1 MSRLPIRA
9 RLTAA
14 FALAMVVVLAAAG
27 LFVYL
32 RLEADLREGVD
43 TSLEARADALAA
55 LVERSG
61 GRLTEPVGSAAEP
74 EESFAQLLTP
84 EARLLDGIG
93 GAGDPALS
101 PDETARAAAAP
112 VLLDRELPGIDGTA
126 RVLARPATVDGRS
139 LVIVAGASLE
149 DVDETLGGLV
159 ASFAIGGPVA
169 VLAASGLGYL
179 LATAGL
185 RPVEAIRRRAERISL
200 RREGERLPL
209 PAARDEVRR
218 LGETLND
225 MLARLEASFARER
238 RLVADAGHEL
248 RTPLAVQKAELE
260 AALRI
265 GGCDPELRE
274 SLAAA
279 LEETDH
285 LAQLADD
292 LLLIASARDG
302 RLPVQLETVELRRL
316 LEQARERFV
325 DRAREQRREISV
337 AVPDGLRAP
346 LDPLRLRQALGNLVD
361 NALRHGAGEVGLA
374 ARPDREGVRIEVS
387 DQGPGFSPEIAGRAF
402 ERFARGDKGRS
413 RGGAGLG
420 LAIVSAIAEAHGGT
434 AAIAET
440 DSGATVRLRF
450 PATPKSQDDESS

>member
-1 MSRLPIRA
+1 
-9 RLTAA
+9 
-14 FALAMVVVLAAAG
+14 
-27 LFVYL
+27 
-32 RLEADLREGVD
+32 
-43 TSLEARADALAA
+43 
-55 LVERSG
+55 
-61 GRLTEPVGSAAEP
+61 
-74 EESFAQLLTP
+74 
-84 EARLLDGIG
+84 
-93 GAGDPALS
+93 
-101 PDETARAAAAP
+101 
-112 VLLDRELPGIDGTA
+112 
-126 RVLARPATVDGRS
+126 VLARPAVVDGRS

-149 DVDETLGGLV
+149 DVDETLGGLI

-185 RPVEAIRRRAERISL
+185 QPVEAIRRRAERVSL

-209 PAARDEVRR
+209 PAAHDEVRR

-265 GGCDPELRE
+265 GGRDAELRE
-274 SLAAA
+274 ALVAA

-292 LLLIASARDG
+292 LLLIARAGDG
-302 RLPVQLETVELRRL
+302 KLPVQLESVELERL
-316 LEQARERFV
+316 LEQARDRFL
-325 DRAREQRREISV
+325 DRAREQRREISIS
-337 AVPDGLRAP
+337 VPDGLRAR

-361 NALRHGAGEVGLA
+361 NALRHGSGEIGLT
-374 ARPDREGVRIEVS
+374 ARPDGESVRIEVS
-387 DQGPGFSPEIAGRAF
+387 DHGPGFSPEVADRAF

-413 RGGAGLG
+413 RGGVGLG

-440 DSGATVRLRF
+440 ERGATVRLRF
-450 PATPKSQDDESS
+450 PAGAETNAERSS